1 MKNQKT
7 KTQIVKTV
15 THFALLGLAAVVLVK
30 IYKTA
35 DQYEKLGKNINE
47 NGVKYLLK

>member
-1 MKNQKT
+1 MRNQKT

-15 THFALLGLAAVVLVK
+15 GYFALLGLAAVVLVK

-35 DQYEKLGKNINE
+35 DQYDKLGQKINKD
-47 NGVKYLLK
+47 GLKSLF

>member
-7 KTQIVKTV
+7 KIQIAKNIG
-15 THFALLGLAAVVLVK
+15 HFALFGLAVVVLVK

-35 DQYEKLGKNINE
+35 DQYDKLGQKLNKD
-47 NGVKYLLK
+47 GLKSLF

>member
-1 MKNQKT
+1 MKNQNRKI
-7 KTQIVKTV
+7 QIAKTV

-35 DQYEKLGKNINE
+35 DQYDKLGKKINAE
-47 NGVKYLLK
+47 GVKSLF